1 MNRLIK
7 IIISVILVAVI
18 VVFPF
23 MASKYIN
30 FKFDKNLKANI
41 EASISKEKSTYDYKN
56 MLDLA
61 NLNFEVNEK
70 NADSAPKQ
78 SVVALWGIRD
88 MQSILITENSEI
100 INQNYDLSYRMAR
113 YNNNQIIKSN
123 EISIILFYMLLS
135 LLIIIV
141 FGILLFIWR
150 AELKLDRLKSF

>member
-1 MNRLIK
+1 MIKIIK

-23 MASKYIN
+23 MASKHIN
-30 FKFDKNLKANI
+30 FEFDKNLKANI
-41 EASISKEKSTYDYKN
+41 EASIPKEKSIYDYKN

-61 NLNFEVNEK
+61 NLNFEANEK

-88 MQSILITENSEI
+88 MQAILITENSEI
-100 INQNYDLSYRMAR
+100 INQNYDLSYSMAR

-150 AELKLDRLKSF
+150 AELKLDRI